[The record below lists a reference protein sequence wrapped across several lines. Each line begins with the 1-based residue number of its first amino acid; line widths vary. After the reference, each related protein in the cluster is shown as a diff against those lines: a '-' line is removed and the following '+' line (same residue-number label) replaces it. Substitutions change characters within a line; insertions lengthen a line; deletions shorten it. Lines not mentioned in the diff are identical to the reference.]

1 MDPDALIR
9 LTAAQRRRMQ
19 ELLRQ
24 PGASPRVHLRIMALL
39 MSARGTGGE
48 EISLT
53 LGVTRRTITNI
64 RARWNARGM
73 SSLIDRPRTGRPARA
88 GATYRAAL
96 RRAVQRDP
104 RKMGYAFTRW
114 TAPRLAAHL
123 ARQTGVSMSSPR
135 VAALLREEKFVWRRT
150 KRTLRNLQDPTE
162 VERARQRLLRVK
174 RGPSRPARSS
184 NCGSATG

>member
-1 MDPDALIR
+1 VDPNTPIR

-24 PGASPRVHLRIMALL
+24 PGDSPRVHLRITALL

-48 EISLT
+48 QIALT

-64 RARWNARGM
+64 RARWNERGM
-73 SSLIDRPRTGRPARA
+73 SSLLDRPRTGRPAQA

-96 RRAVQRDP
+96 RRTVQRDP
-104 RKMGYAFTRW
+104 RKLGYAFARW

-123 ARQTGVSMSSPR
+123 ATQTGVSLSPPR
-135 VAALLREEKFVWRRT
+135 VAALLRKEGFVWRRT
-150 KRTLRNLQDPTE
+150 KRTLRNLQDRTE

-174 RGPSRPARSS
+174 RGPSRPELSS
-184 NCGSATG
+184 SCGSATG